1 MTILSKNVM
10 DKRITRNKAAEILGV
25 SRQTISNYIKDGLL
39 GGFKDEKGNTYVNA
53 EDVEKYKAKYK
64 MISVSKEMLDKK
76 LAEVKAAKEQANYE
90 LAETRKAIFGHHSF
104 GACTEDVRNMITALY
119 EASLVPCLKAREYKL
134 LMAFLNDGN
143 KSLLELSE
151 EYCLTPERCRQIIRK
166 ACQKFYTQTTE
177 IGQDIKTNKELKEEV
192 ESLKSAIKA
201 LQKDYDTF
209 RVEHGEKQISDIVF
223 PPKILSTRF
232 IDCDL
237 SVRCLN
243 CLKSWDIDTFED
255 LLTRYT
261 CMNDLKNIRN
271 FGNKTYYELSD
282 LLEERNLIFKKSEES
297 LEEYYIRLNKHL
309 TEKEYER
316 KD

>member
-1 MTILSKNVM
+1 M

-53 EDVEKYKAKYK
+53 EDIERYAKKYKFIA
-64 MISVSKEMLDKK
+64 VSEEMLNKK
-76 LAEVKAAKEQANYE
+76 MAEIKSEKEQTNNE
-90 LAETRKAIFGHHSF
+90 LAELRKAIFGHHTF
-104 GACTEDVRNMITALY
+104 GACTEDVRNMIAALY
-119 EASLVPCLKAREYKL
+119 QANLAPYLKAREHKF

-143 KSLLELSE
+143 KSLHDLSE
-151 EYCLTPERCRQIIRK
+151 EHCLTPERCRQIISK
-166 ACQKFYTQTTE
+166 ACHKFYTQTKE
-177 IGQDIKTNKELKEEV
+177 IRQDIKTNKELKEEV

-201 LQKDYDTF
+201 LQKDYDAF
-209 RVEHGEKQISDIVF
+209 RIEHGEKQISDVVF

>member
-1 MTILSKNVM
+1 M

-53 EDVEKYKAKYK
+53 EDIERYAKKYKFIA
-64 MISVSKEMLDKK
+64 VSEEMLDKK
-76 LAEVKAAKEQANYE
+76 LAEIKAAKEQANDE
-90 LAETRKAIFGHHSF
+90 LAEIRKALFFKHNY
-104 GACTEDVRNMITALY
+104 GACNEDVRNIITALY
-119 EASLVPCLKAREYKL
+119 QANLAPYLKAREHKF

-143 KSLLELSE
+143 KSLHDLSE
-151 EYCLTPERCRQIIRK
+151 EHCLTPERCRQIISK
-166 ACQKFYTQTTE
+166 ACHKFYTQTKE
-177 IGQDIKTNKELKEEV
+177 IRQDIKTNKELKEEV

-201 LQKDYDTF
+201 LQNDYDAF
-209 RVEHGEKQISDIVF
+209 RIEHGEKQISDVVF
-223 PPKILSTRF
+223 PPKILSARF

>member
-1 MTILSKNVM
+1 M

-53 EDVEKYKAKYK
+53 EDIERYAKKYKFIA
-64 MISVSKEMLDKK
+64 VSEEMLDKK
-76 LAEVKAAKEQANYE
+76 LAEIKAAKEQANNE
-90 LAETRKAIFGHHSF
+90 LAETRKAIFGHHTF

-119 EASLVPCLKAREYKL
+119 QANLAPYLKAREHKL

-143 KSLLELSE
+143 KSLHDLSE
-151 EYCLTPERCRQIIRK
+151 EHCLTPERCRQIISK
-166 ACQKFYTQTTE
+166 ACHKFYTQTKETRL
-177 IGQDIKTNKELKEEV
+177 DIKTNKELKEEV

-201 LQKDYDTF
+201 LQKDYDAF
-209 RVEHGEKQISDIVF
+209 RIEHGEKQISDVVF

-255 LLTRYT
+255 LLTRYA

-282 LLEERNLIFKKSEES
+282 LLEERNLVFKKSEES

-309 TEKEYER
+309 TEKEHER

>member
-1 MTILSKNVM
+1 ME
-10 DKRITRNKAAEILGV
+10 KRMTRNKAAEILGV

-53 EDVEKYKAKYK
+53 EDIERYAKKYKF
-64 MISVSKEMLDKK
+64 ITVSEEMLDKK
-76 LAEVKAAKEQANYE
+76 LAEIKAAKEQANDE
-90 LAETRKAIFGHHSF
+90 LAEMRKALFFKHNYGT
-104 GACTEDVRNMITALY
+104 CNEDVKNMITALY

-166 ACQKFYTQTTE
+166 ACQKFYTQTKE
-177 IGQDIKTNKELKEEV
+177 IRQGIKTNKELKEEV

-271 FGNKTYYELSD
+271 FGNRSYNELVD
-282 LLEERNLIFKKSEES
+282 FLEERNLIFKKSEES